1 MSKYR
6 WGIDLGTAS
15 IGVAVYEIDD
25 NGEILSLQHLDSYIF
40 REPVDS
46 TQTGLFTS
54 NTERRRARLMRRQI
68 ERKAARLRKIA
79 HIAKTLGVTAEI
91 LHHQTDDV
99 IALRA
104 QALTQAVTLP
114 QFVKVMCH
122 IVKNRGYRGVLKG
135 GQNGRRK
142 T

>member
-68 ERKAARLRKIA
+68 ERKAARLAQKKI
-79 HIAKTLGVTAEI
+79 IAAVWKT
-91 LHHQTDDV
+91 
-99 IALRA
+99 
-104 QALTQAVTLP
+104 
-114 QFVKVMCH
+114 VK
-122 IVKNRGYRGVLKG
+122 
-135 GQNGRRK
+135 
-142 T
+142 

>member
-46 TQTGLFTS
+46 TQFYIIKQ
-54 NTERRRARLMRRQI
+54 M
-68 ERKAARLRKIA
+68 
-79 HIAKTLGVTAEI
+79 
-91 LHHQTDDV
+91 
-99 IALRA
+99 
-104 QALTQAVTLP
+104 
-114 QFVKVMCH
+114 M
-122 IVKNRGYRGVLKG
+122 
-135 GQNGRRK
+135 
-142 T
+142 